1 MPQYHSSAGTVADAI
16 IREVGPNIVLGL
28 PLGLGK
34 ANHIANA
41 LFARAVADRSIKLT
55 IFTALTLEKPK
66 ASNELERRFME
77 PVVERLFGDWPE
89 LAYARALRSGNL
101 PDNIEVNEFFFL
113 AGRWLSV
120 AQAQQSYISANYT
133 HACRYL
139 IERGVNVIA
148 QLVAKR
154 TGAGETRY
162 SLSCNTDTTLDMLTA
177 QAQGRAKFLLAA
189 QVNSHLPFMPGDG
202 DLPASAF
209 AHVLDDPSADHA
221 LFAPPK
227 EPVNLTEYAI
237 GLHAARLVPDG
248 GTLQIGIGEEADAAV
263 HALILRL
270 RENAAFG
277 EAVARLTG
285 NAAPLAIEHRGPFEQ
300 GLYGVS
306 EMFVD
311 GFLELLE
318 AGILKRE
325 VDGALLHGAFFL
337 GPQGFYRRL
346 CEMAPERLAK
356 LRMTAVSFTNELYG
370 DQAAKTRARTGA
382 RFINNAMM
390 ATLLGALVSDGLED
404 GHVVSGVGGQH
415 NFVTQ
420 AFALPDARSVI
431 AVKSTRTSA
440 KSTQS
445 NIRWTKGHTTKP
457 HHERDI
463 VVSEYGIADLRGKSD
478 ETVIAAMLS
487 ISDSR
492 FQPELLRAAKDAK
505 KIAKSYEIPAA
516 FRENTPER
524 IAKALKPLSL
534 PPFPF
539 GTDFTPVEQRLLFAL
554 QKLQKASPASL
565 AQHALRGLL
574 RATSDPEALARMKL
588 ERPQGFAQ
596 HLYRALLKSVL

>member
-1 MPQYHSSAGTVADAI
+1 MPQYHSSADNVADAI
-16 IREVGPNIVLGL
+16 VREVGPNIILGL

-41 LFARAVADRSIKLT
+41 LFARAAADRSIKLT
-55 IFTALTLEKPK
+55 IFTALTLERPE

-77 PVVERLFGDWPE
+77 PVIERLFGDWPD
-89 LAYARALRSGNL
+89 LAYARALRSGTL

-139 IERGVNVIA
+139 IERGVNVIG

-154 TGAGETRY
+154 IEAGETRY

-177 QAQGRAKFLLAA
+177 QAVGRAKFLLAA

-263 HALILRL
+263 HALILRH

-285 NAAPLAIEHRGPFEQ
+285 NAAPLAIEHRGTFEL

-311 GFLELLE
+311 AFLELLE

-325 VDGALLHGAFFL
+325 VDGALLHGAFFV
-337 GPQGFYRRL
+337 GPQSFYRRL
-346 CEMAPERLAK
+346 CEMAPEQLTK

-445 NIRWTKGHTTKP
+445 NIRWSYGHTTIP
-457 HHERDI
+457 RHERDI

-574 RATSDPEALARMKL
+574 RATSDPEALTRMRL

-596 HLYRALLKSVL
+596 HLYRALLNSVL

>member
-101 PDNIEVNEFFFL
+101 PDYIEGNEFFFL

-162 SLSCNTDTTLDMLTA
+162 SLSCNTATTLDMLTA

-311 GFLELLE
+311 GFLALLE

-337 GPQGFYRRL
+337 VPQGFYRRL
-346 CEMAPERLAK
+346 CEIAPERLAK

-445 NIRWTKGHTTKP
+445 NIRWSYGHTTIP
-457 HHERDI
+457 RHERDI
-463 VVSEYGIADLRGKSD
+463 VVSEYGIADLRG
-478 ETVIAAMLS
+478 
-487 ISDSR
+487 
-492 FQPELLRAAKDAK
+492 
-505 KIAKSYEIPAA
+505 
-516 FRENTPER
+516 
-524 IAKALKPLSL
+524 
-534 PPFPF
+534 
-539 GTDFTPVEQRLLFAL
+539 
-554 QKLQKASPASL
+554 
-565 AQHALRGLL
+565 
-574 RATSDPEALARMKL
+574 
-588 ERPQGFAQ
+588 
-596 HLYRALLKSVL
+596 